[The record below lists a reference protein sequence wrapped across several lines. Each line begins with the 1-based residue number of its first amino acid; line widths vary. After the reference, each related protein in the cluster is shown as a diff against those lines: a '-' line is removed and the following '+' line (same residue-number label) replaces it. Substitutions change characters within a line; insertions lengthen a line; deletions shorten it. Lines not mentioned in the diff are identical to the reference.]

1 MSSRS
6 PAARPALDV
15 MARASLSAL
24 PGRHDCL
31 RRIGRR
37 VRNPVGIPAGVSVI
51 PSTQLSK
58 S

>member
-6 PAARPALDV
+6 QAAARPALDV
-15 MARASLSAL
+15 MARASISAR

-37 VRNPVGIPAGVSVI
+37 VRNPVGIPAGGL
-51 PSTQLSK
+51 P
-58 S
+58 